1 MLNDK
6 TNKLLI
12 SKAAERHVKS
22 AQWQCRVFVCVWV
35 YVCICICV
43 YRVAS
48 RQFPARSGV
57 QARAQSNHSS
67 VNILYYYNLGY
78 AFNCACHKRLI
89 HTHTHKLPRT
99 HTHTTTHTPPTLEQ
113 LLLPLCQALS
123 SMSCSWWAQ
132 EKRGAESG
140 SHNPFVSA
148 CICDGNVAEKC
159 G

>member
-12 SKAAERHVKS
+12 SKAGERHIKS
-22 AQWQCRVFVCVWV
+22 AQWQCRVRVCVS
-35 YVCICICV
+35 VCVSVTVCVCV

-48 RQFPARSGV
+48 RFLPRSGV

-89 HTHTHKLPRT
+89 HTHTGA
-99 HTHTTTHTPPTLEQ
+99 HTHTTHTWTAVVATLPGAF
-113 LLLPLCQALS
+113 LNVMLWKS
-123 SMSCSWWAQ
+123 
-132 EKRGAESG
+132 RGKTEWG
-140 SHNPFVSA
+140 RRHKPFVSA